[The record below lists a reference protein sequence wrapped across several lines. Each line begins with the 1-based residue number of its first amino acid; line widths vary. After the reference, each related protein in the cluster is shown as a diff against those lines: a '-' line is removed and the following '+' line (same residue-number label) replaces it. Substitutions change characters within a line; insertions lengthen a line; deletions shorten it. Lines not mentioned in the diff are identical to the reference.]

1 MAMRVLADEQ
11 WGELEPLLNEVRP
24 RAARPLRELR
34 RTIEAIVWRQQ
45 NGAKW
50 RAIPAELGPWWRAAQ
65 TFIRWARLG
74 VWDRLHRL
82 AQERRGT
89 ELGMV
94 FLDGTVIRAQQKAAG
109 ARKEGLTRE
118 AGAAAQALGR
128 SRGGYG
134 TKGHVLA
141 DALGRAIAFV
151 ITPGQ
156 AAELPQAEELLGF
169 LPGTPVWTV
178 ADRGYSSHALR
189 EAIRDLGSTPAIPTR
204 RNETAV
210 ACRDWIYGN
219 RNRVERL
226 WSRLKEWRAV
236 ATRCEK
242 TARSF
247 LGVLSLAATFDG
259 IRR

>member
-1 MAMRVLADEQ
+1 VQVVADAQ
-11 WGELEPLLNEVRP
+11 WNVLEPLLHEVRP
-24 RAARPLRELR
+24 WAARPIRELR

-50 RAIPAELGPWWRAAQ
+50 RAIPAELGPWWMAAQ
-65 TFIRWARLG
+65 TFLRWAKLG
-74 VWDRLHRL
+74 VWERLHRL
-82 AQERRGT
+82 AQEHHGL

-94 FLDGTVIRAQQKAAG
+94 FLDGTVIRAHQKAAG
-109 ARKEGLTRE
+109 ARKEGLMP
-118 AGAAAQALGR
+118 AASAETQALGR
-128 SRGGYG
+128 SRGGFG

-141 DALGRAIAFV
+141 DAGGRAIAFV
-151 ITPGQ
+151 LTPGQ

-169 LPGTPVWTV
+169 LPGTPLWTV

-189 EAIRDLGSTPAIPTR
+189 EAIWDLGSTPAIPTR
-204 RNETAV
+204 RNEAPV
-210 ACRDWIYGN
+210 ACRAWIYAN
-219 RNRVERL
+219 RERVERL

-236 ATRCEK
+236 AARYDK

-247 LGVLSLAATFDG
+247 LGVLSLAATFDW